1 MANRHTLSRTLTRCH
16 TRGPDD
22 MHVGSAAQTRIYWL
36 TCASKSKRACSGVY
50 VRTCTQPCKSAS
62 ISQRTNAR
70 QFHQSADRII
80 QNHRFLAVFTQ
91 WVCSSAA
98 TPPQVSGSL
107 PPNGGNGVIR
117 GTTRRRH
124 TVSQLL
130 MLQNPHQ
137 HRRGGRRRARRAW
150 LRCPRAAKA
159 QQLDTRTAP
168 RRDKTRP
175 TRTAPG
181 HCGIKLALQ
190 TPSRRICGTKL
201 ALLAQNDPN
210 WHVLR
215 AQGELNTAVASK
227 KPRRR
232 TLYRMRGKDGA
243 IHDSTPGV
251 AGVKGAGGSGELGR
265 ASRRGLAAVPVG
277 GGEAWPGFEPTYK
290 HTSAHQAPLV

>member
-1 MANRHTLSRTLTRCH
+1 MRGESTHFVAHANSMPYTWARHLA
-16 TRGPDD
+16 RGPDD

-137 HRRGGRRRARRAW
+137 HRRGGRRRARRVW

-190 TPSRRICGTKL
+190 TPSRRICGTRL

-227 KPRRR
+227 KPRR
-232 TLYRMRGKDGA
+232 A
-243 IHDSTPGV
+243 NFIPH
-251 AGVKGAGGSGELGR
+251 AGQ
-265 ASRRGLAAVPVG
+265 RRGHP
-277 GGEAWPGFEPTYK
+277 
-290 HTSAHQAPLV
+290 